1 MNTKNSEK
9 RVKATITATDRL
21 GRRESITLMLE
32 SVIAKMLE
40 EAANYTY
47 PDGTPNSY
55 LRLKLTEL
63 KENPGYLTPSQIRSI
78 NKFDKLIFFKF
89 YKYELSIEVKW

>member
-1 MNTKNSEK
+1 MKTKNSEK

-32 SVIAKMLE
+32 PVIAKMLE

-47 PDGTPNSY
+47 PDGAPNSY

-63 KENPGYLTPSQIRSI
+63 KESLGYLTPSQIRSI
-78 NKFDKLIFFKF
+78 NKFDTLIFFKF
-89 YKYELSIEVKW
+89 YKYELSIDVKW